1 MLNKLTKFI
10 YSHLITIILWILIIF
25 FLILLVNSVFTKK
38 SKKILENLANSSSG
52 SDSSGSSGDDGS
64 SSGYTNDLQ
73 EKFNSKSK
81 AKSDKNKQIATKHS
95 NNLKNNF
102 HTINNL

>member
-73 EKFNSKSK
+73 EKFNSKSN
-81 AKSDKNKQIATKHS
+81 AKSDKHTKIATKQG
-95 NNLKNNF
+95 NNLKAKFPHIHNN
-102 HTINNL
+102 